1 MCFFFTDIRDE
12 VEACLAEH
20 VCPILWHAN
29 LCPFLDGALWHLLLW
44 LHLWEEQYLLD
55 EGLACHQHDQAV
67 DTDTDTRCWRHTV
80 LEGTEEVLIDNHCLV
95 ITLVSKLHLVDKT
108 LFLVNWVV
116 ELRVCIGKLLTVY
129 HQLETLGQAWLRTV
143 HLGQWRHLYRIVGDE
158 GRLEEGSLAELTE
171 ELVNQLTL
179 THGLIYIHALLL
191 AECAD
196 LFLGLAVAV
205 ETGLFLDGI
214 EDRQTA
220 IWSLETDDVAI
231 NLALWLAVYGDTD
244 RFEQLLC
251 ESHHPVV
258 VLVLNI
264 KLHTG
269 KLRVVVAVHTLVAEV
284 LADFINTLEPPY
296 DEALQVKLGSD
307 THVHILIERIE
318 VGDEWAG

>member
-1 MCFFFTDIRDE
+1 M
-12 VEACLAEH
+12 
-20 VCPILWHAN
+20 
-29 LCPFLDGALWHLLLW
+29 
-44 LHLWEEQYLLD
+44 
-55 EGLACHQHDQAV
+55 
-67 DTDTDTRCWRHTV
+67 
-80 LEGTEEVLIDNHCLV
+80 
-95 ITLVSKLHLVDKT
+95 
-108 LFLVNWVV
+108 
-116 ELRVCIGKLLTVY
+116 
-129 HQLETLGQAWLRTV
+129 

-158 GRLEEGSLAELTE
+158 GWLEESALAELTE
-171 ELVNQLTL
+171 ELINQLTL
-179 THGLIYIHALLL
+179 THGLIYVHALLL

-269 KLRVVVAVHTLVAEV
+269 ELRVVVTVHTLVAEV
-284 LADFINTLEPPY
+284 LADFINTLETTY
-296 DEALQVKLGSD
+296 DEALQVELGSD

-318 VGDEWAG
+318 VGDEWAGRSTTGNALQGRSLYLSITCVVEYAAECAEYGSTLQEGFLYAIINDEVNVALAVTQLWIIELVVSHAILILHDREWLQALREQAQFLGVNRNLASLCAEYETLYTDEVTDIEEFLENSIIKVLVLVWTNLVAGDINLDSSL